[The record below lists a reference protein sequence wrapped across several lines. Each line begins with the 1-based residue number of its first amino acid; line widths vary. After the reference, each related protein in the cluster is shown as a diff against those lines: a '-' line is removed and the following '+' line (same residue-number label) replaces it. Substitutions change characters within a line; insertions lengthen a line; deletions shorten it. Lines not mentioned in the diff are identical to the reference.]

1 MAISMAARFSPA
13 SRPASTV
20 RMRPPVWKQTIWMRA
35 IAVLFVAALGLV
47 GGGASVRA
55 QAQSTSAPAV
65 DPGTQAQ
72 RLLVRGMTRAYVGD
86 TEAAITIY
94 EKALQKAPRE
104 ASILSALADAHAAE
118 DDATSALFY
127 ARQARDAAP
136 SNPAYHKQLAR
147 LQRSTGRLEEAI
159 ATYREITRRFP
170 DDREA
175 RRHLAETLARADRP
189 REAID
194 TYNRFLRSAPAG
206 EADIRQEMLSLYRT
220 LEDTGGIERTLQALI
235 DLRPTDRSYRL
246 ELGRLYRENG
256 RVQDAI
262 EVYRELLA
270 GHPSDPALVSDLAA
284 LYWRADEP
292 ERADSLLRRYT
303 RPEAATPEQLVGRAQ
318 ALYRGAAADAP
329 SDSGMTETITRL
341 LETALDRAPSNAT
354 ALQLLGQIRYAS
366 GRYAEAGSLLTR
378 ALDENPK
385 APKQWILAASAHLQ
399 ADQPDLAAET
409 AEEGLL
415 LFPGQYPLVR
425 TAAFAHLRTK
435 NNRQALTRMQEAVD
449 LSADA
454 DTVSSTRRADL
465 FEGLGTLHRRLGDEA
480 AARRA
485 WERALDLDPER
496 TSLRER
502 LRALPR

>member
-1 MAISMAARFSPA
+1 MAISMAVRSAA
-13 SRPASTV
+13 SRLPPTV
-20 RMRPPVWKQTIWMRA
+20 RMRSPVWMHLPVWVRA
-35 IAVLFVAALGLV
+35 AAVLLAAAFGILGSALP
-47 GGGASVRA
+47 ARA
-55 QAQSTSAPAV
+55 QAQSASTSAV
-65 DPGTQAQ
+65 DASTQAQ

-86 TEAAITIY
+86 TEAAIAIY

-104 ASILSALADAHAAE
+104 AAILSALADAHAAQ

-127 ARQARDAAP
+127 ARQARDQAP
-136 SNPAYHKQLAR
+136 SNAAYHKQLAR

-159 ATYREITRRFP
+159 ATYREIARRFP
-170 DDREA
+170 DDRDA

-194 TYNRFLRSAPAG
+194 TYNQILQSAPAA
-206 EADIRQEMLSLYRT
+206 ETEIRREMLSLYRT
-220 LEDTGGIERTLQALI
+220 LEDAGGIERTLQALI
-235 DLRPTDRSYRL
+235 ELRPADRSYRL
-246 ELGRLYRENG
+246 DLGRHYRQNG
-256 RVQDAI
+256 RVRDAI
-262 EVYRELLA
+262 EVYRDLLA
-270 GHPSDPALVSDLAA
+270 SHPSDPALVSDLAA
-284 LYWRADEP
+284 LYWRADQP

-354 ALQLLGQIRYAS
+354 ALQLLGQIRYEA

-378 ALDENPK
+378 ALDQNPK
-385 APKQWILAASAHLQ
+385 APDRWTLAASAHLQ
-399 ADQPDLAAET
+399 AGQPDLAAET

-425 TAAFAHLRTK
+425 TAAFAHLQTQ
-435 NNRQALTRMQEAVD
+435 NNRQALDRMQEAVD

-454 DTVSSTRRADL
+454 DTISSTRRADL

-485 WERALDLDPER
+485 WERALDLDPDRE
-496 TSLRER
+496 SLRER

>member
-1 MAISMAARFSPA
+1 MHSP
-13 SRPASTV
+13 
-20 RMRPPVWKQTIWMRA
+20 IWMRA
-35 IAVLFVAALGLV
+35 IAALLAAALGLC
-47 GGGASVRA
+47 GGATSARA
-55 QAQSTSAPAV
+55 QAQSTSAPAA
-65 DPGTQAQ
+65 DPVTQAQ

-136 SNPAYHKQLAR
+136 SNPAYHRQLAR

-194 TYNRFLRSAPAG
+194 TYNRILQSAPAG
-206 EADIRQEMLSLYRT
+206 EAEIRQEMLSLYRT
-220 LEDTGGIERTLQALI
+220 LGDAGGVERTLQALI

-246 ELGRLYRENG
+246 ELGRQYRESG
-256 RVQDAI
+256 RIQDAI
-262 EVYRELLA
+262 EVYRDLLA
-270 GHPSDPALVSDLAA
+270 SHPSDPALVSDLAA
-284 LYWRADEP
+284 LYWRADRP

-329 SDSGMTETITRL
+329 SDPGLTETVTRL

-354 ALQLLGQIRYAS
+354 ALQLLGQIRYEA

-378 ALDENPK
+378 ALDQNPK

-425 TAAFAHLRTK
+425 TAAFAHLRTQ
-435 NNRQALTRMQEAVD
+435 NNRQALARMQEAVD

-454 DTVSSTRRADL
+454 DTISSTRRADL

-480 AARRA
+480 EARRA
-485 WERALDLDPER
+485 WEEALDLDPDR
-496 TSLRER
+496 ASLQER